1 MAMSAEW
8 ATALGTIGTFVV
20 ITASAIA
27 ALLQIRHTRS
37 GNQIAAYNECRE
49 TMDSQDFRVALQFIR
64 TELPERLKD
73 PLLICEVV
81 NGNLAGEYAG
91 IRMVANLYESMGLF
105 VRIGMMDRRI
115 ACELW
120 AGIVLDVWNALR
132 PLTATVRM
140 TNGAGVWINFEYM
153 AAISQK
159 FFEQH
164 EGEYPAG
171 VPRMPL
177 PPPALP
183 AFERRPQ
190 ILK

>member
-1 MAMSAEW
+1 MSPEW

-49 TMDSQDFRVALQFIR
+49 TMDSADFRAALQFIR

-73 PLLICEVV
+73 PLVICDVV
-81 NGNLAGEYAG
+81 NSNLAGEYAG

-105 VRIGMMDRRI
+105 VRIGMMDRKI
-115 ACELW
+115 ACDLW

-132 PLTATVRM
+132 PLTATVRVRS
-140 TNGAGVWINFEYM
+140 GSGVWVNFEYM
-153 AAISQK
+153 AAISQE
-159 FFEQH
+159 FLDQH
-164 EGEYPAG
+164 RGQYPAG
-171 VPRMPL
+171 APRMPL

-183 AFERRPQ
+183 DFQPAPNVLR
-190 ILK
+190 